1 SLPDAFAS
9 AANHLVDDGWQR
21 NLPWGLEVKLP
32 PKFPFGEA
40 ELDLARPIGHWKK
53 LGVTRMD
60 GSALPDLPGDTSILV
75 LAGHTGPAFLITQ
88 NFKVILKY
96 NYSTSYALSVVYLGD
111 RILGGRPIAAAWP
124 VQEQPLNLAERE
136 EVQTL
141 LQARGYEVGSI
152 DGVLGLKSRK
162 AARGFQKELGW
173 PQDGFINKALL
184 EELRRRKS
192 V

>member
-1 SLPDAFAS
+1 
-9 AANHLVDDGWQR
+9 
-21 NLPWGLEVKLP
+21 
-32 PKFPFGEA
+32 
-40 ELDLARPIGHWKK
+40 
-53 LGVTRMD
+53 MD
-60 GSALPDLPGDTSILV
+60 GSALPNWPGGTSILL
-75 LAGHTGPAFLITQ
+75 LAGHRGPAFLITE

-96 NYSTSYALSVVYLGD
+96 NYSTSYALSVAHLGD
-111 RILGGRPIAAAWP
+111 RILGGRRIIAKWP
-124 VQEQPLNLAERE
+124 VQEQPLSLDERK

-141 LQARGYEVGSI
+141 LLARGYEVGSV

-162 AARGFQKELGW
+162 AARGFQKALGW